1 MILICYHYVCSQI
14 EDSSRIASLEDVS
27 IRNSYWLINVF
38 SPKKVTCT
46 EIKSN
51 AHKQHQLFT

>member
-38 SPKKVTCT
+38 SPKKVTSI
-46 EIKSN
+46 EIK
-51 AHKQHQLFT
+51 